1 MVSKS
6 VVLGVVAIATVLL
19 LLTQGS
25 VNINQG
31 NGVLMGQ
38 PISLDDY
45 VGYLRISNSIYVW

>member
-6 VVLGVVAIATVLL
+6 VVLGVVAIATVIL

-38 PISLDDY
+38 LISLDDY
-45 VGYLRISNSIYVW
+45 VGYLRISSSIYVW